1 MKTNR
6 SLMTLAG
13 LTVMLFALGAVG
25 AKGQGIYITE
35 FAGKFTLPT
44 AAQWGKMTLPVGE
57 YTMRYGID
65 ESGHGLVLVR
75 GAAEG
80 TPQGMILAGPAGD
93 TSATKSALVCV
104 REGEDLIVRALEMPQ
119 IGKAA
124 GFVLPRRARLVAH
137 NGKHGGY
144 THLAEAPMLIQR
156 IPLTLKAK

>member
-1 MKTNR
+1 MKMIRNLTTWAGF
-6 SLMTLAG
+6 SL
-13 LTVMLFALGAVG
+13 VLFALGAIG
-25 AKGQGIYITE
+25 ASGQISYPAH

-65 ESGHGLVLVR
+65 ESGHGLVLVQ